1 MSEQDQNSIEETLT
15 QDTEA
20 EIKIDL
26 DDNQDDETV
35 DWKAEAEKKAKAY
48 EDQKKRAEIAEEKL
62 KKGLSTTKP
71 VTQTNNTPTLT
82 VKDGFALAKADVND
96 EDVEDVL
103 EYASFKKISV
113 AEALKSNVVKTMLA
127 EKNEFRQ
134 SQNASTSSTMKRATP
149 KITDDTILENAR
161 KGNIKDSEDD
171 IRALFRA
178 RMGIK

>member
-1 MSEQDQNSIEETLT
+1 MDENNNSIEETLT

-20 EIKIDL
+20 EIEIDL

-35 DWKAEAEKKAKAY
+35 DWKAIALKNEKAY
-48 EDQKKRAEIAEEKL
+48 KDQKTRAEIAEGKA
-62 KKGLSTTKP
+62 KATKP
-71 VTQTNNTPTLT
+71 VTQSNSTPALT

-96 EDVEDVL
+96 DDVEDVL
-103 EYASFKKISV
+103 EYATFKKISV

-134 SQNASTSSTMKRATP
+134 SQNASTGSTVKRATP
-149 KITDDTILENAR
+149 KITDDSILENAR
-161 KGNIKDSEDD
+161 KGNLKEDENE

>member
-1 MSEQDQNSIEETLT
+1 MDDTKNSIEETLT

-20 EIKIDL
+20 DIEIDL
-26 DDNQDDETV
+26 DDNQDDEQV
-35 DWKAEAEKKAKAY
+35 DWKAEYEKKEKAY
-48 EDQKKRAEIAEEKL
+48 NDQKKRAEIAEAKA
-62 KKGLSTTKP
+62 KGSKP
-71 VTQTNNTPTLT
+71 QTNQTQTNNNSALT

-103 EYASFKKISV
+103 EYATFKKISV

-134 SQNASTSSTMKRATP
+134 SQNASTGTTVKRATP
-149 KITDDTILENAR
+149 KVTDETILQNAR
-161 KGNIKDSEDD
+161 NGKMGDSEEE
-171 IRALFRA
+171 IKALFRA